1 MQSLSQQ
8 QLYLA
13 LAYAKSLDETAGR
26 SLLEQ
31 FQQQQP
37 VLAQAIFG
45 IFPIVIAQQNQ
56 SLAELFMDLSFD
68 VICVFQHGYG
78 QLPAQSSIDS
88 DWLREQ
94 TALIDAE
101 LQALMPKMPG
111 QSHNQPHAK
120 PAEVAEINHDD
131 LINFINDSIQ
141 VYVDETGC
149 AKDGI
154 EVCRTLISI
163 VIRLLSSLYQH
174 YDLQGL
180 RH

>member
-1 MQSLSQQ
+1 MQSLSKQ

-26 SLLEQ
+26 ALLDQ

-45 IFPIVIAQQNQ
+45 IFPIVITQQNQ

-68 VICVFQHGYG
+68 VICVFQHAYG
-78 QLPAQSSIDS
+78 QLPAQTSIDS

-111 QSHNQPHAK
+111 QTQQPQAK

-131 LINFINDSIQ
+131 LINFSNDSIQ
-141 VYVDETGC
+141 VFINETGC
-149 AKDGI
+149 NQDGI
-154 EVCRTLISI
+154 EVCQTLVSI

-174 YDLQGL
+174 YDLQAA